1 MHSATLATVV
11 PRGAV
16 GEARVELPPLA
27 TAVMHGKLELK
38 LLLGVGYAAT
48 SAHLQL
54 QAAARVWPLVSHL
67 IRVMWPSD
75 TTAAMA
81 FMQLGVDAFDYARS
95 TPEQG
100 LLALTTVFAEHA
112 ARVKQ
117 YLATGLIY
125 SGERPGEVQ
134 ATPPTW
140 MEARQIVRDRRRDA
154 GTSSQLAA
162 TAIVKPAD
170 AAAAAAKAAKA
181 KADAETAA
189 AKAVATNEAKA
200 AAADAKKAKDAAE
213 AQKRRDAAAEKA
225 AEKETAEPTP
235 VVTFAAGSKKK

>member
-1 MHSATLATVV
+1 
-11 PRGAV
+11 
-16 GEARVELPPLA
+16 
-27 TAVMHGKLELK
+27 
-38 LLLGVGYAAT
+38 
-48 SAHLQL
+48 
-54 QAAARVWPLVSHL
+54 
-67 IRVMWPSD
+67 
-75 TTAAMA
+75 MA

-100 LLALTTVFAEHA
+100 LLALSTVFAEHA

-140 MEARQIVRDRRRDA
+140 LEARQIVRDRRRDA

-170 AAAAAAKAAKA
+170 AA
-181 KADAETAA
+181 
-189 AKAVATNEAKA
+189 A